1 MDELRKDQMEERTG
15 ETGENI
21 RGMEFPVA
29 QPEQTVKK
37 PSVNIPLLAKW
48 IGVLFWLII
57 AANIAS
63 LFTSENVTNAVP
75 SLAFAGQILNI
86 VTTAAY
92 GVILLKIAS
101 ESIYYRNSAICCFI
115 TAVVAVAM
123 IPVSDDTDLALAI
136 PVVIVSVIV
145 SMIGEYYEYKGHTD
159 VLNDVSP
166 ALSEKWIRLWKWYM
180 GTFLGIIGGTVLA
193 VMIPLIG
200 MIIVLGATIGT
211 MVVSVVKIVYIYK
224 TAKAFRNYPI

>member
-21 RGMEFPVA
+21 REMEFPVD
-29 QPEQTVKK
+29 QPEQIVKK

-101 ESIYYRNSAICCFI
+101 ESRKHIL
-115 TAVVAVAM
+115 
-123 IPVSDDTDLALAI
+123 P
-136 PVVIVSVIV
+136 
-145 SMIGEYYEYKGHTD
+145 
-159 VLNDVSP
+159 
-166 ALSEKWIRLWKWYM
+166 
-180 GTFLGIIGGTVLA
+180 
-193 VMIPLIG
+193 
-200 MIIVLGATIGT
+200 
-211 MVVSVVKIVYIYK
+211 
-224 TAKAFRNYPI
+224 

>member
-1 MDELRKDQMEERTG
+1 
-15 ETGENI
+15 
-21 RGMEFPVA
+21 MEFPVA

-136 PVVIVSVIV
+136 PVVIVSVVV
-145 SMIGEYYEYKGHTD
+145 SMIGEYYEYKGAHRCLERC
-159 VLNDVSP
+159 VP
-166 ALSEKWIRLWKWYM
+166 
-180 GTFLGIIGGTVLA
+180 GTFGKMDQA
-193 VMIPLIG
+193 VE
-200 MIIVLGATIGT
+200 
-211 MVVSVVKIVYIYK
+211 MVYGYIFGNYR
-224 TAKAFRNYPI
+224 RNSTCRHDTSDRG

>member
-63 LFTSENVTNAVP
+63 LFSATYLTN
-75 SLAFAGQILNI
+75 SLASPDLKENQLEALHNI
-86 VTTAAY
+86 KY
-92 GVILLKIAS
+92 
-101 ESIYYRNSAICCFI
+101 
-115 TAVVAVAM
+115 
-123 IPVSDDTDLALAI
+123 
-136 PVVIVSVIV
+136 
-145 SMIGEYYEYKGHTD
+145 
-159 VLNDVSP
+159 
-166 ALSEKWIRLWKWYM
+166 
-180 GTFLGIIGGTVLA
+180 
-193 VMIPLIG
+193 
-200 MIIVLGATIGT
+200 
-211 MVVSVVKIVYIYK
+211 
-224 TAKAFRNYPI
+224 

>member
-1 MDELRKDQMEERTG
+1 MDELNVNQMQTERKPG
-15 ETGENI
+15 VN
-21 RGMEFPVA
+21 VA
-29 QPEQTVKK
+29 
-37 PSVNIPLLAKW
+37 LLAKW
-48 IGVLFWLII
+48 MRILFWLII
-57 AANIAS
+57 ISTAAN
-63 LFTSENVTNAVP
+63 LLTSENVTNAAP
-75 SLAFAGQILNI
+75 PLASAGQILNI

-136 PVVIVSVIV
+136 PVVIVSVVV

>member
-1 MDELRKDQMEERTG
+1 M
-15 ETGENI
+15 
-21 RGMEFPVA
+21 
-29 QPEQTVKK
+29 
-37 PSVNIPLLAKW
+37 
-48 IGVLFWLII
+48 FWLII

-136 PVVIVSVIV
+136 PVVIVSVVV

>member
-63 LFTSENVTNAVP
+63 LFTSENMTNVVP

-101 ESIYYRNSAICCFI
+101 ESIYYRNYAICCFI

-123 IPVSDDTDLALAI
+123 IP
-136 PVVIVSVIV
+136 
-145 SMIGEYYEYKGHTD
+145 
-159 VLNDVSP
+159 
-166 ALSEKWIRLWKWYM
+166 
-180 GTFLGIIGGTVLA
+180 
-193 VMIPLIG
+193 
-200 MIIVLGATIGT
+200 
-211 MVVSVVKIVYIYK
+211 
-224 TAKAFRNYPI
+224 